1 MLVTVRNIESVIDYD
16 PNSGHSKNIKYVID
30 YDPNAG
36 HGKKH

>member
-1 MLVTVRNIESVIDYD
+1 MPVTVRNIKHVIDYD
-16 PNSGHSKNIKYVID
+16 PNSGHGKNIEYVID

>member
-1 MLVTVRNIESVIDYD
+1 MPVTVRILNMSLITIIMPV
-16 PNSGHSKNIKYVID
+16 PVRNIKYVID